1 MNKPPSQSCCLCPPP
16 PTPQTLRHTDTKQ
29 VYPEFVVWYRLDS
42 EEDSEDEADRF
53 EEEEYSEEEEEEEEE
68 ALEAAL
74 LGIEATTA
82 LAVVAIHMLSARRSL
97 FY

>member
-1 MNKPPSQSCCLCPPP
+1 M
-16 PTPQTLRHTDTKQ
+16 
-29 VYPEFVVWYRLDS
+29 YPEFVVWYRLDS

-53 EEEEYSEEEEEEEEE
+53 EEEEYSEEEEEEEEEEE

>member
-1 MNKPPSQSCCLCPPP
+1 M
-16 PTPQTLRHTDTKQ
+16 
-29 VYPEFVVWYRLDS
+29 YPEFVVWYRLDS